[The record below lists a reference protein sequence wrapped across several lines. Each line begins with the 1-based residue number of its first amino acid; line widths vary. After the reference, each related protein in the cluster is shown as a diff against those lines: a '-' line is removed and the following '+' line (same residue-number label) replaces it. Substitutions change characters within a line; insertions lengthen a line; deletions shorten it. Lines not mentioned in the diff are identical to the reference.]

1 MKEVTKL
8 NWGLLSVAVANAVI
22 GLFIVENFIF
32 KSISFLLAIICIS
45 LMLSKK
51 V

>member
-8 NWGLLSVAVANAVI
+8 NWGLLSIAVANAVI

-45 LMLSKK
+45 LIPSKK